1 MYIQYDFIVQICAK
15 VPTKKENKSIKDM
28 FVLTKKKDEAFYFFD
43 SF

>member
-1 MYIQYDFIVQICAK
+1 MYIQYDFIVQIGAK